1 MLAFSS
7 KMNNLIAAVE
17 KIKIGGGGGSGKKGG
32 GGGGGADADAID
44 VAKTNS
50 TKRLA
55 EAKAVADLEFSK
67 AKATHEY
74 QLKAAKLRSQRN
86 GKLDESVY
94 QRELALAENYSK
106 NKYHAAA
113 MTADASIKGAELLN
127 NQELNIAGATAKTI
141 RNFENKANNQKIAN
155 AKNLQSV
162 NQSHQV
168 KSSHIELAL
177 DDQISQSKIAQ
188 DKKVEA
194 AKAKAKAAADK
205 ASMSQTEADKKYRI
219 DAAVATGD
227 EALKNAKIAGD
238 AAFAEAGRFAR
249 ASLANAKLDA
259 KMNTTLD
266 ARQRVALISGAKDA
280 SDAAFDGAK
289 ATADVALDGAIK
301 AAQTALRMAGASRK
315 EVLAFD
321 RKIFNASVSD
331 EAFLTQSKLASE
343 EAVNNAKR
351 NFNTQLEK
359 EEIAKQKKIAD
370 AAKKGSRG
378 GGGGGPKDKSMDFTG
393 AKSFDP
399 RAFFDSL
406 RGGLISGI
414 VGAATQGFA
423 VFQKTRQNVSNAT
436 GGKGAPGGAATAAM
450 GPIIGAAG
458 AAVGAIGALSGG
470 MMALFEMVGKFVGAL
485 DPALMQQLSLAFE
498 NLSAVIGIGL
508 RPIITMAV
516 VIIKA
521 FGDALVPVMK
531 QLEPVMT
538 KLSMVL
544 INAAVPF
551 ILMFADQ
558 IETLIPFIEAL
569 IPIIGLFGDLLLLS
583 MRILIP
589 PFKVLAGVLMI
600 VVGIFDLV
608 AVTVY
613 MLLAAFFAA
622 AGELKSWVPGFGDS
636 SKADKQMAKDMV
648 EKSKA
653 SANSAGEAMKK
664 GANLIIDG
672 VENSFGLDSTNK
684 KEKPKPGG
692 AGGAAA
698 KGASFSGVAD
708 LGKNMMQAAFGSS
721 TANVANKQL
730 NQQKQINQS
739 IEKIG
744 GWLFGWAKPRD
755 PAAGVRN

>member
-1 MLAFSS
+1 MAATPADNLSTCARSLELLTSIMSAFSS
-7 KMNNLIAAVE
+7 EISKLISAVG
-17 KIKIGGGGGSGKKGG
+17 KTKSNAGGGKKSGSGGGDSDPEVTREIEANIKETRKNNKKLLDTQLS
-32 GGGGGADADAID
+32 DAD
-44 VAKTNS
+44 
-50 TKRLA
+50 R
-55 EAKAVADLEFSK
+55 
-67 AKATHEY
+67 
-74 QLKAAKLRSQRN
+74 
-86 GKLDESVY
+86 
-94 QRELALAENYSK
+94 
-106 NKYHAAA
+106 
-113 MTADASIKGAELLN
+113 
-127 NQELNIAGATAKTI
+127 
-141 RNFENKANNQKIAN
+141 ENKES
-155 AKNLQSV
+155 L
-162 NQSHQV
+162 
-168 KSSHIELAL
+168 
-177 DDQISQSKIAQ
+177 
-188 DKKVEA
+188 
-194 AKAKAKAAADK
+194 
-205 ASMSQTEADKKYRI
+205 
-219 DAAVATGD
+219 
-227 EALKNAKIAGD
+227 
-238 AAFAEAGRFAR
+238 RFAR
-249 ASLANAKLDA
+249 AQQAEIEERAKEGKASYDEAGKRDIKIFKELLKSAENEKEEREKHAYDVAVRENA
-259 KMNTTLD
+259 
-266 ARQRVALISGAKDA
+266 RVADLAKVQLAAIEEQADAALAAIKKEEDYDLKRAKEQGSVIAKKEEEQRKRDEKQEAAVIKGEQDYWKSVDAALKEKTAAEAKVIKIEEDYLLKRAKEQGAAVAKKEEKKVKDSSNFSGAK
-280 SDAAFDGAK
+280 
-289 ATADVALDGAIK
+289 
-301 AAQTALRMAGASRK
+301 
-315 EVLAFD
+315 
-321 RKIFNASVSD
+321 N
-331 EAFLTQSKLASE
+331 
-343 EAVNNAKR
+343 
-351 NFNTQLEK
+351 
-359 EEIAKQKKIAD
+359 
-370 AAKKGSRG
+370 
-378 GGGGGPKDKSMDFTG
+378 
-393 AKSFDP
+393 FDP
-399 RAFFDSL
+399 KEFLNSL
-406 RGGLISGI
+406 KGGLVSGI

-436 GGKGAPGGAATAAM
+436 GGKGAPGGAAAAAI

-458 AAVGAIGALSGG
+458 AAAGAIGALSGG

-538 KLSMVL
+538 KLSMVI
-544 INAAVPF
+544 INMVVPY
-551 ILMFADQ
+551 ILVWADQ

-583 MRILIP
+583 MKVLIP

-600 VVGIFDLV
+600 VVGVFDLV

-613 MLLAAFFAA
+613 MLLAAFYAA

-672 VENSFGLDSTNK
+672 VENSLGIDSTNK

-692 AGGAAA
+692 AEGAAA

-721 TANVANKQL
+721 TANVANEQL

-744 GWLFGWAKPRD
+744 GWLFGWAKPKE
-755 PAAGVRN
+755 PAAGVRK